1 MIKIGKNIKKLRE
14 KKSITQEKLAN
25 YLGVTPQAISRWE
38 SETGYP
44 DIELLPMIAD
54 YFDVTIDE
62 LLDRNMLQNKNEI
75 KEGIKEIDRLHSLGE
90 TQKRKEL
97 IIELYNKYP
106 YDFELMLYYIWI
118 LTYDEQNEKYDDIE
132 KLCTLILDECT
143 NEQIRYSAIQC
154 LSGYYDNKGETKK
167 ALNILKKLPK
177 DYRDT
182 YAEQREYFYGEYD
195 VDGIIY
201 RKENIEMLTDMLCHK
216 IMVSAGLRSH
226 PEDNYEISIE
236 DSIKLYNKAKDVFKI
251 IYDEGDYIFYNCR
264 LETCEWELYRLY
276 KKLDNI
282 EESNK
287 HLQEAIK
294 YAKAFDELKD
304 YEEHTSILVE
314 GNEYKKE
321 KTSRGDTKSHLDIIN
336 ELLSK

>member
-54 YFDVTIDE
+54 FFDVTIDE

-75 KEGIKEIDRLHSLGE
+75 KEGIKKIDILHSQGE

-106 YDFELMLYYIWI
+106 YNFELMNYYIWE
-118 LTYDEQNEKYDDIE
+118 LAYDEQNEKYDDIE

-154 LSGYYDNKGETKK
+154 
-167 ALNILKKLPK
+167 
-177 DYRDT
+177 
-182 YAEQREYFYGEYD
+182 
-195 VDGIIY
+195 
-201 RKENIEMLTDMLCHK
+201 
-216 IMVSAGLRSH
+216 
-226 PEDNYEISIE
+226 
-236 DSIKLYNKAKDVFKI
+236 
-251 IYDEGDYIFYNCR
+251 
-264 LETCEWELYRLY
+264 
-276 KKLDNI
+276 
-282 EESNK
+282 
-287 HLQEAIK
+287 
-294 YAKAFDELKD
+294 
-304 YEEHTSILVE
+304 
-314 GNEYKKE
+314 
-321 KTSRGDTKSHLDIIN
+321 
-336 ELLSK
+336 

>member
-54 YFDVTIDE
+54 FFDVTIDE

-75 KEGIKEIDRLHSLGE
+75 KEGIKKIDILHSQGE

-106 YDFELMLYYIWI
+106 YNFELMNYYIWE
-118 LTYDEQNEKYDDIE
+118 LAYDEQNEKYDDIE
-132 KLCTLILDECT
+132 KLCLLILEECT
-143 NEQIRYSAIQC
+143 NNQIRYSAIQC
-154 LSGYYDNKGETKK
+154 LSGYYDNKCETKK

-195 VDGIIY
+195 VD
-201 RKENIEMLTDMLCHK
+201 
-216 IMVSAGLRSH
+216 
-226 PEDNYEISIE
+226 
-236 DSIKLYNKAKDVFKI
+236 
-251 IYDEGDYIFYNCR
+251 
-264 LETCEWELYRLY
+264 
-276 KKLDNI
+276 
-282 EESNK
+282 
-287 HLQEAIK
+287 
-294 YAKAFDELKD
+294 
-304 YEEHTSILVE
+304 
-314 GNEYKKE
+314 
-321 KTSRGDTKSHLDIIN
+321 
-336 ELLSK
+336 